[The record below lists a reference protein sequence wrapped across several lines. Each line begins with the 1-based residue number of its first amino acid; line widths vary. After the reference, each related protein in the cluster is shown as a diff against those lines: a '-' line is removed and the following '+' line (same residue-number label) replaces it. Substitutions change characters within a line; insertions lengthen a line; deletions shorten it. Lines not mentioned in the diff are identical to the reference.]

1 MIFGRNPALWLGL
14 VTAALNAAVL
24 VFGVAL
30 DGAQVAALNVF
41 GAAVIGLV
49 ANSSDVRALP
59 TFAATLHDRRAHGG
73 SLPPGTTGPAGVE
86 RRTNGNGGG

>member
-30 DGAQVAALNVF
+30 DGAQIAALNVLA
-41 GAAVIGLV
+41 AAVIGLV
-49 ANSSDVRALP
+49 ANASDVRALP

-73 SLPPGTTGPAGVE
+73 SLPVGTTGSLGVE
-86 RRTNGNGGG
+86 RRHNGEGGG